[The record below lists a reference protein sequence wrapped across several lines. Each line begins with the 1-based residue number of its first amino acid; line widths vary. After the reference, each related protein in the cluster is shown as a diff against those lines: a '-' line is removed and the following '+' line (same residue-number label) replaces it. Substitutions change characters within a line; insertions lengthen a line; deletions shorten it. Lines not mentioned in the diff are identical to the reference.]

1 MRFLRVIL
9 VPIIPGLMVFFYL
22 WAIDGDA
29 NLATCVPN
37 FFAELAAGAL
47 GGGNSAIRLCRRLF
61 FPLYLLLFL
70 FPVVAYSLSP
80 KRQWLDVLFG
90 LAVLHVAFAVG
101 IVLQDD

>member
-1 MRFLRVIL
+1 MRVLRVIL
-9 VPIIPGLMVFFYL
+9 IPIVPGLMVFFYL

-37 FFAELAAGAL
+37 FFVELAAGAL

-70 FPVVAYSLSP
+70 CPLIAYSLSP
-80 KRQWLDVLFG
+80 KRQWLQVLFS
-90 LAVLHVAFAVG
+90 LAVVHLALTVG
-101 IVLQDD
+101 IMLQDD